1 MASRKHPDH
10 PGKAQTPTTG
20 RDPPKKAGAPR
31 SGTADKRVAKADG
44 TDRRPKSGGP
54 VTR

>member
-1 MASRKHPDH
+1 MASRTHPDH

-20 RDPPKKAGAPR
+20 REPPKKAGAHR
-31 SGTADKRVAKADG
+31 SGTADNRMPKAGG
-44 TDRRPKSGGP
+44 TDRRHKSGGP

>member
-1 MASRKHPDH
+1 MASRTHPDH
-10 PGKAQTPTTG
+10 LGKAQTPTTG

-44 TDRRPKSGGP
+44 TDRRPKSGGL